1 MNLVGKIL
9 TGLIALFSVLFMAFA
24 LAVYAAHT
32 NWKNKVMDPQ
42 SGLQAQLDKEKKNV
56 KDLNAQVDK
65 LKQDLDA
72 ERKALVARVKSLED
86 EKGRLQ
92 TERAKQEKDLAALDQ
107 KWREATGAVTAASV
121 NVTGLAEQVKQL
133 RDNIRAAEKKQNED
147 FDKMKKMTDQMHQLA
162 SDLGALKGTNQTLV
176 ADLQKYRKV
185 LDLFGLKGDPELYT
199 KVAPPVDGHVVAVS
213 EPGAG
218 LIELSVGSDLG
229 IEKGQTLEVYRRDG
243 NAYLGRVE
251 IVSTEPDKSVA
262 KILPNLQRGAIQK
275 GDRIASRLQ

>member
-9 TGLIALFSVLFMAFA
+9 TVLIMVFSVLFMAFA
-24 LAVYAAHT
+24 LAVYAAHL
-32 NWKNKVMDPQ
+32 NWRNKVMDPQ
-42 SGLQAQLDKEKKNV
+42 NGLQAQLNKEKQSVQNLNGEVDTLKLDLDREK
-56 KDLNAQVDK
+56 KDLS
-65 LKQDLDA
+65 
-72 ERKALVARVKSLED
+72 ARVKSLED

-92 TERAKQEKDLAALDQ
+92 NERVKLEKDLAVLVEDLRKAN
-107 KWREATGAVTAASV
+107 GAVTAASV
-121 NVTGLAEQVKQL
+121 NVAGLADQVKQL
-133 RDNIRAAEKKQNED
+133 RDNVRAAEKKQNED
-147 FDKMKKMTDQMHQLA
+147 FTKMTKMTDQMHQLA
-162 SDLGALKGTNQTLV
+162 NELTALKGTNQTLV

-213 EPGAG
+213 DPGTG

-251 IVSTEPDKSVA
+251 IVSTEPNKSVA
-262 KILPNLQRGAIQK
+262 KILPSLQRGAIQK

>member
-24 LAVYAAHT
+24 LAVYAAHQ
-32 NWKNKVMDPQ
+32 NWRNKVMDPQ
-42 SGLQAQLDKEKKNV
+42 TGLQAQLNKEKQNV
-56 KDLNAQVDK
+56 QDLNGQVDK
-65 LKQDLDA
+65 LKQDLDR
-72 ERKALVARVKSLED
+72 EKKDLLARVKSLED

-92 TERAKQEKDLAALDQ
+92 TERTKLEKDLAALQD
-107 KWREATGAVTAASV
+107 KLREATGAVTAAQV

-133 RDNIRAAEKKQNED
+133 RDSIRAAEKKQNED
-147 FDKMKKMTDQMHQLA
+147 FDKMKKMTEQMHQFA
-162 SDLGALKGTNQTLV
+162 SELSALKGTNQTLV

-185 LDLFGLKGDPELYT
+185 LDLFGLKGDPELYA

-213 EPGAG
+213 EPGTG

-251 IVSTEPDKSVA
+251 IVSTEPNKAVA
-262 KILPNLQRGAIQK
+262 KILPNLQKGTIQK